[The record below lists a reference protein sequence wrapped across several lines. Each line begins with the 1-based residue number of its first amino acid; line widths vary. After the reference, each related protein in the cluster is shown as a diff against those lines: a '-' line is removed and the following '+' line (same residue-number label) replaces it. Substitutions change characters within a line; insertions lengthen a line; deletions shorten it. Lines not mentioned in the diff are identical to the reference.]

1 MAVTSV
7 VVLSPS
13 LVVLSPNIARTRPRS
28 NAYFPRST
36 VECFG
41 ENRPNRKAFST
52 SFSEMNL
59 HSILHAPC
67 CVSASGFDVNF
78 ERILDSWSFLSF
90 SFWTWNLARKAAH
103 DPARTMETIVC
114 KRRPKNPPPFSLLFL
129 FLLPF
134 VPFALLVFRSP
145 RTFLANV
152 FFFFFFFCR
161 LVLLFVLL
169 R

>member
-1 MAVTSV
+1 MV
-7 VVLSPS
+7 VGVS

-28 NAYFPRST
+28 NAYFPRWT

-59 HSILHAPC
+59 HSILHAPW
-67 CVSASGFDVNF
+67 CVSSSGFDVNF

-90 SFWTWNLARKAAH
+90 SFWIWTLARKAAAH
-103 DPARTMETIVC
+103 DARTMETFIA
-114 KRRPKNPPPFSLLFL
+114 KRPKNPPPPFFPFFPLL
-129 FLLPF
+129 
-134 VPFALLVFRSP
+134 FRSP

-152 FFFFFFFCR
+152 FFFFFCR
-161 LVLLFVLL
+161 AVVVVAV

>member
-7 VVLSPS
+7 VVLSIMS

-78 ERILDSWSFLSF
+78 ERILNSWSFLSF

-103 DPARTMETIVC
+103 DARTMMETIV
-114 KRRPKNPPPFSLLFL
+114 KRRPKHPPPFSLLL

-145 RTFLANV
+145 FWTFLANV
-152 FFFFFFFCR
+152 FFFFCR
-161 LVLLFVLL
+161 LLLFVLL
-169 R
+169 LR

>member
-1 MAVTSV
+1 MVGV
-7 VVLSPS
+7 YIDGGDERGGGVS
-13 LVVLSPNIARTRPRS
+13 LVMLSPNIARTRPRS
-28 NAYFPRST
+28 NAYFPRWT

-59 HSILHAPC
+59 QSILHAPW
-67 CVSASGFDVNF
+67 CVSSSGFDVNF

-90 SFWTWNLARKAAH
+90 SFWIWTLARKAAAH
-103 DPARTMETIVC
+103 DARTMETYREAS
-114 KRRPKNPPPFSLLFL
+114 KDPRTPF
-129 FLLPF
+129 
-134 VPFALLVFRSP
+134 FAVLQPAP

-152 FFFFFFFCR
+152 FFFFCR
-161 LVLLFVLL
+161 AVVVAVVV